1 MIDAL
6 FNQPSY
12 LAAKRELDVVALRQE
27 AIANNIANLET
38 PGYKRIDLA
47 PGFQKELE
55 RACAT
60 GDLTQIT
67 ALKPTLAVDTAA
79 VPSSRDG
86 NTVHLENELMQM
98 DQNTMVNTLETQFV
112 GNMLSRMRLAITG
125 KS

>member
-12 LAAKRELDVVALRQE
+12 LAAKSELDAVALRQE

-55 RACAT
+55 RACAA
-60 GDLTQIT
+60 GDPAQIA
-67 ALKPTLAVDTAA
+67 ALKPTLAIDSTAI
-79 VPSSRDG
+79 PSSRDG

-98 DQNTMVNTLETQFV
+98 DQNTMVNALETQFV